1 VRVYLILVAACSSPV
16 TPTPPPEPW
25 VAALRGTIE
34 QSCGDCHDGDPQRP
48 VLTHAIGDR
57 ELAWTAATMVASGS
71 MPPNVEL
78 LDHER
83 EDIVARFC
91 SALGRDADQ
100 CMRGTFVGELPSLV
114 RPPKVLTTELAKTWA
129 LSPHAIETLGAIS
142 SSSTQWYA
150 YDNVNFRASLSLAA
164 MEGCAKASDGV
175 TDRAPADVE
184 RCIRGMLA
192 RDTVRPTPPPE
203 SK

>member
-1 VRVYLILVAACSSPV
+1 MRAWLVVLAACTEPHQV
-16 TPTPPPEPW
+16 APTPPEPW
-25 VAALRGTIE
+25 IAALRGTIE
-34 QSCGDCHDGDPQRP
+34 QRCGDCHDGDPQRP
-48 VLTHAIGDR
+48 KLTNAIGDR

-100 CMRGTFVGELPSLV
+100 CVRGTFVGELPSLV
-114 RPPKVLTTELAKTWA
+114 RPPKVLISELAKTWE
-129 LSPHAIETLGAIS
+129 LSPHAIETLDGIK

-150 YDNVNFRASLSLAA
+150 YDTINFRTSLSLAA
-164 MEGCAKASDGV
+164 MEGCG
-175 TDRAPADVE
+175 DRSPAEVE

-192 RDTVRPTPPPE
+192 RDVIRPTPPPGD
-203 SK
+203 K